1 MEFTSSLKSLKV
13 DNRQVCKAY
22 VLSRMERQTK
32 LTY

>member
-13 DNRQVCKAY
+13 DNRQVRKAY

-32 LTY
+32 LTF